1 MTLFLQTARRLVDAG
16 SAVLTVGF
24 RKLLAVGVARL
35 GTAATA
41 IVIRR
46 VKLKGRYFFLLFPTF
61 SYFFLLFHTFSYC
74 FTRNH

>member
-1 MTLFLQTARRLVDAG
+1 MAGVTLFLQTVRQLVDAG

-24 RKLLAVGVARL
+24 RKLLTVGVARL

-46 VKLKGRYFFLLFPTF
+46 VKLKGRSAVRVPQ
-61 SYFFLLFHTFSYC
+61 SFH
-74 FTRNH
+74 